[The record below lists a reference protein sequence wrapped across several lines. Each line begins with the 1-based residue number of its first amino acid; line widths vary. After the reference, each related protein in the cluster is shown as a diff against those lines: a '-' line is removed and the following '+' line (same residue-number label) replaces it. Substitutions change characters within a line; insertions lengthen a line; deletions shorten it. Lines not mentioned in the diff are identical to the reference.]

1 MLEVVL
7 DRQIMVILMGI
18 AAAVGVISK
27 IIAAVSLK
35 RLVRASGNMNKSSHP
50 LIRLVKAKFEHAC
63 MVSDRVQNVE
73 VFVEKYLYEYRA
85 GGLRLHTWR
94 RLEKAGVWLC
104 FLFGLAGAASW
115 YAARGMGD
123 QVLQYAAAGAG
134 GGILIFLFQLT
145 SDEKYQLGAIRNY
158 MVDYLENVCAH
169 RYEKAQADRVKDEW
183 RAMAPPDTNAQYAS
197 DREQRPEIRRP
208 AEPQPEVI
216 QPAREIQPE
225 ILDPAGGPE
234 LGIPENRPDQSR
246 PASPQSAQFQSVQPQ
261 PAQSVQSAQAQPGL
275 PRQSEEGLENAEVRA
290 VQAGVEEIAQAEA
303 LEARKRQ
310 SGKDRLQKEAKAARA
325 KAGKGEDEVS
335 KEVRIREI
343 LEEFLA

>member
-234 LGIPENRPDQSR
+234 LGTPENRPDQS
-246 PASPQSAQFQSVQPQ
+246 
-261 PAQSVQSAQAQPGL
+261 
-275 PRQSEEGLENAEVRA
+275 RQSEEGLENAEVRA
-290 VQAGVEEIAQAEA
+290 VQAGVDEIAQAEA

-310 SGKDRLQKEAKAARA
+310 GGKDRLQKEAKAARA

>member
-234 LGIPENRPDQSR
+234 LGTPENRPDQS
-246 PASPQSAQFQSVQPQ
+246 
-261 PAQSVQSAQAQPGL
+261 
-275 PRQSEEGLENAEVRA
+275 RQSEEGLENAEVRA

>member
-85 GGLRLHTWR
+85 GGLRLYTWR

-234 LGIPENRPDQSR
+234 MGTPENRPDQSQ
-246 PASPQSAQFQSVQPQ
+246 PASPQSAQSQS
-261 PAQSVQSAQAQPGL
+261 SL

>member
-104 FLFGLAGAASW
+104 FLFGLAGAVSW

-208 AEPQPEVI
+208 AEPKPEVI

-234 LGIPENRPDQSR
+234 LGTPENRPDQS
-246 PASPQSAQFQSVQPQ
+246 
-261 PAQSVQSAQAQPGL
+261 
-275 PRQSEEGLENAEVRA
+275 RQSEEGLENAEVRA

>member
-104 FLFGLAGAASW
+104 FLFGLAGAVSW

-234 LGIPENRPDQSR
+234 LGTPENRPDQS
-246 PASPQSAQFQSVQPQ
+246 Q
-261 PAQSVQSAQAQPGL
+261 
-275 PRQSEEGLENAEVRA
+275 QSEEGLENAEVRA

-310 SGKDRLQKEAKAARA
+310 SGKDRLQKEAKAARV

>member
-234 LGIPENRPDQSR
+234 LGTPENRPDQS
-246 PASPQSAQFQSVQPQ
+246 
-261 PAQSVQSAQAQPGL
+261 
-275 PRQSEEGLENAEVRA
+275 RQSEEGLENAEVRA

-310 SGKDRLQKEAKAARA
+310 SGKDRLQKETKAARA

>member
-104 FLFGLAGAASW
+104 FLFGLAGAVSW

-234 LGIPENRPDQSR
+234 LGTPENRPDQSR
-246 PASPQSAQFQSVQPQ
+246 PASPQSAQSQS
-261 PAQSVQSAQAQPGL
+261 SL

>member
-1 MLEVVL
+1 
-7 DRQIMVILMGI
+7 MVILMGI

-73 VFVEKYLYEYRA
+73 VFVEKYLYEYRV

-104 FLFGLAGAASW
+104 FLFGLAGAVSW

-234 LGIPENRPDQSR
+234 LGTPENRPDQS
-246 PASPQSAQFQSVQPQ
+246 
-261 PAQSVQSAQAQPGL
+261 
-275 PRQSEEGLENAEVRA
+275 RQSEEGLENAEVRA

>member
-104 FLFGLAGAASW
+104 FLFGLAGAVSW
-115 YAARGMGD
+115 YADRGMGD

-134 GGILIFLFQLT
+134 GAILIFLFQLT

-234 LGIPENRPDQSR
+234 LGTPENRPDQS
-246 PASPQSAQFQSVQPQ
+246 
-261 PAQSVQSAQAQPGL
+261 
-275 PRQSEEGLENAEVRA
+275 RQSEEGLENAEVRA

-310 SGKDRLQKEAKAARA
+310 SGKDRLQKEAKVARA
-325 KAGKGEDEVS
+325 KDGKGEDEVS

>member
-104 FLFGLAGAASW
+104 FLFGLAGAVSW

-225 ILDPAGGPE
+225 ILDPVGGPE
-234 LGIPENRPDQSR
+234 LGTPENRPDQS
-246 PASPQSAQFQSVQPQ
+246 Q
-261 PAQSVQSAQAQPGL
+261 
-275 PRQSEEGLENAEVRA
+275 QSEEGLENAEVRA

-310 SGKDRLQKEAKAARA
+310 SGKDRLQKEAKVARA
-325 KAGKGEDEVS
+325 KDGKGEDEVS

>member
-104 FLFGLAGAASW
+104 FLFGLAGAVSW

-234 LGIPENRPDQSR
+234 LGTPENRPDQSR
-246 PASPQSAQFQSVQPQ
+246 QS
-261 PAQSVQSAQAQPGL
+261 G
-275 PRQSEEGLENAEVRA
+275 EGLENAEVRA

-310 SGKDRLQKEAKAARA
+310 SGKDRLQKETKAARA

>member
-104 FLFGLAGAASW
+104 FLFGLAGAVSW

-123 QVLQYAAAGAG
+123 PVLQYAAAGAG
-134 GGILIFLFQLT
+134 GAILIFLFQLT

-234 LGIPENRPDQSR
+234 MGTPENRPDQS
-246 PASPQSAQFQSVQPQ
+246 
-261 PAQSVQSAQAQPGL
+261 
-275 PRQSEEGLENAEVRA
+275 RQSEEGLENAEVRA

>member
-208 AEPQPEVI
+208 AEPKPEVI

-234 LGIPENRPDQSR
+234 LGTPENRPDQSR
-246 PASPQSAQFQSVQPQ
+246 PASPQSAQSQS
-261 PAQSVQSAQAQPGL
+261 SL

>member
-197 DREQRPEIRRP
+197 DREQCPEIRRP
-208 AEPQPEVI
+208 AEPKPEVI
-216 QPAREIQPE
+216 QPAQEIQPE
-225 ILDPAGGPE
+225 ILDSAGGPE
-234 LGIPENRPDQSR
+234 LGTPENRPDQS
-246 PASPQSAQFQSVQPQ
+246 
-261 PAQSVQSAQAQPGL
+261 
-275 PRQSEEGLENAEVRA
+275 RQSEEGLENAEVRA

>member
-104 FLFGLAGAASW
+104 FLFGLAGAVSW

-123 QVLQYAAAGAG
+123 PVLQYAAAGAG
-134 GGILIFLFQLT
+134 GAILIFLFQLT

-234 LGIPENRPDQSR
+234 LGTPENRPDQS
-246 PASPQSAQFQSVQPQ
+246 Q
-261 PAQSVQSAQAQPGL
+261 
-275 PRQSEEGLENAEVRA
+275 QSEEGLENAEVRA
-290 VQAGVEEIAQAEA
+290 VQAGVEEIAQAEV

>member
-104 FLFGLAGAASW
+104 FLFGLAGAVSW

-234 LGIPENRPDQSR
+234 LGTPENRPDQS
-246 PASPQSAQFQSVQPQ
+246 
-261 PAQSVQSAQAQPGL
+261 
-275 PRQSEEGLENAEVRA
+275 RQSEEGLENAEVRA

-310 SGKDRLQKEAKAARA
+310 SGKDRLQKEAKEARA

>member
-234 LGIPENRPDQSR
+234 LGTPENRPDQSQ
-246 PASPQSAQFQSVQPQ
+246 PASPQPEQS
-261 PAQSVQSAQAQPGL
+261 QSSL

>member
-104 FLFGLAGAASW
+104 FLFGLAGAVSW

-197 DREQRPEIRRP
+197 DWEQRPEIRRP

-234 LGIPENRPDQSR
+234 LGTPENRPDQS
-246 PASPQSAQFQSVQPQ
+246 
-261 PAQSVQSAQAQPGL
+261 
-275 PRQSEEGLENAEVRA
+275 RQSEEGLENAEVRA

-303 LEARKRQ
+303 LEARKCQ
-310 SGKDRLQKEAKAARA
+310 SGKDRLQKETKAARA

>member
-104 FLFGLAGAASW
+104 FLFGLAGAVSW

-134 GGILIFLFQLT
+134 GAILIFLFQLT

-234 LGIPENRPDQSR
+234 MGTPENRPDQS
-246 PASPQSAQFQSVQPQ
+246 
-261 PAQSVQSAQAQPGL
+261 
-275 PRQSEEGLENAEVRA
+275 RQSEEGLENAEVRA

-303 LEARKRQ
+303 LEARKCQ
-310 SGKDRLQKEAKAARA
+310 SGKDRLQKETKAARA

>member
-104 FLFGLAGAASW
+104 FLFGLAGAVSW

-234 LGIPENRPDQSR
+234 LGTPENRPDQS
-246 PASPQSAQFQSVQPQ
+246 
-261 PAQSVQSAQAQPGL
+261 
-275 PRQSEEGLENAEVRA
+275 RQSEEGLENAEVRA

-310 SGKDRLQKEAKAARA
+310 GGKDRLQKEAKAARA

>member
-104 FLFGLAGAASW
+104 FLFGLAGAVSW

-197 DREQRPEIRRP
+197 DWEQRPEIRRP

-234 LGIPENRPDQSR
+234 LGTPENRPDQS
-246 PASPQSAQFQSVQPQ
+246 
-261 PAQSVQSAQAQPGL
+261 
-275 PRQSEEGLENAEVRA
+275 RQSEEGLENAEVRA

>member
-104 FLFGLAGAASW
+104 FLFGLAGAVSW

-123 QVLQYAAAGAG
+123 PVLQYAAAGAG
-134 GGILIFLFQLT
+134 GAILIFLFQLT

-158 MVDYLENVCAH
+158 MVDYL
-169 RYEKAQADRVKDEW
+169 
-183 RAMAPPDTNAQYAS
+183 
-197 DREQRPEIRRP
+197 
-208 AEPQPEVI
+208 
-216 QPAREIQPE
+216 
-225 ILDPAGGPE
+225 
-234 LGIPENRPDQSR
+234 
-246 PASPQSAQFQSVQPQ
+246 
-261 PAQSVQSAQAQPGL
+261 
-275 PRQSEEGLENAEVRA
+275 
-290 VQAGVEEIAQAEA
+290 
-303 LEARKRQ
+303 
-310 SGKDRLQKEAKAARA
+310 
-325 KAGKGEDEVS
+325 
-335 KEVRIREI
+335 
-343 LEEFLA
+343 

>member
-1 MLEVVL
+1 M
-7 DRQIMVILMGI
+7 
-18 AAAVGVISK
+18 
-27 IIAAVSLK
+27 
-35 RLVRASGNMNKSSHP
+35 
-50 LIRLVKAKFEHAC
+50 F
-63 MVSDRVQNVE
+63 SDRVQNVE

-104 FLFGLAGAASW
+104 FLFGLAGAVSW
-115 YAARGMGD
+115 YADRGMGD

-208 AEPQPEVI
+208 AEPKPEVI

-234 LGIPENRPDQSR
+234 LGTPENRPDQSQ
-246 PASPQSAQFQSVQPQ
+246 PASPQSAQSQS
-261 PAQSVQSAQAQPGL
+261 SL

>member
-73 VFVEKYLYEYRA
+73 VFVEKYLYEYRV

-104 FLFGLAGAASW
+104 FLFGLAGAVSW

-134 GGILIFLFQLT
+134 GAILIFLFQLT

-234 LGIPENRPDQSR
+234 MGTPENRPDQS
-246 PASPQSAQFQSVQPQ
+246 
-261 PAQSVQSAQAQPGL
+261 
-275 PRQSEEGLENAEVRA
+275 RQSEEGLENAEVRA

-310 SGKDRLQKEAKAARA
+310 SGKDRLQKETKAARA

>member
-35 RLVRASGNMNKSSHP
+35 RLVRASGNMNKSSHS

-104 FLFGLAGAASW
+104 FLFGLAGAVSW

-134 GGILIFLFQLT
+134 GGILVFLFQLT

-234 LGIPENRPDQSR
+234 LGTPENRPDQS
-246 PASPQSAQFQSVQPQ
+246 
-261 PAQSVQSAQAQPGL
+261 
-275 PRQSEEGLENAEVRA
+275 RQSEEGLENAEVRA

-310 SGKDRLQKEAKAARA
+310 SGKDRLQKETKAARA

>member
-104 FLFGLAGAASW
+104 FLFGLAGAVSW

-134 GGILIFLFQLT
+134 GAILIFLFQLT

-234 LGIPENRPDQSR
+234 LGTPENRPDQS
-246 PASPQSAQFQSVQPQ
+246 Q
-261 PAQSVQSAQAQPGL
+261 
-275 PRQSEEGLENAEVRA
+275 QSEEGLENAEVRA

-310 SGKDRLQKEAKAARA
+310 SGKDRLQKEAKAARV

>member
-197 DREQRPEIRRP
+197 DWEQRPEIRRP

-234 LGIPENRPDQSR
+234 LGTPENRPDQS
-246 PASPQSAQFQSVQPQ
+246 
-261 PAQSVQSAQAQPGL
+261 
-275 PRQSEEGLENAEVRA
+275 RQSEEGLENAEVRA

-310 SGKDRLQKEAKAARA
+310 SGKDRLQKETKAARA